1 MTDFTTDATLK
12 PSRKRSHAPRP
23 GEYRVYFAIIFLM
36 ALLPAFLVWAL
47 ATVGAM
53 NKQEHGPVRS
63 AWLQASVIT
72 PKIFWV

>member
-12 PSRKRSHAPRP
+12 TDRKRHAPRQ
-23 GEYRVYFAIIFLM
+23 GEYRVYFTIIFLM
-36 ALLPAFLVWAL
+36 ALTPAFLVWAL
-47 ATVGAM
+47 SLLRVMA
-53 NKQEHGPVRS
+53 KQEHGPVRT